1 MSCFFRFT
9 KFYLSA
15 LFHIICNFGMF
26 VPTKKKSIF
35 SVQHFI
41 TVCNIVCANGGN
53 ICISIKYIITI
64 VKHVAEFHVYFS

>member
-1 MSCFFRFT
+1 MSCFVFFVLRSSTF
-9 KFYLSA
+9 SA

-26 VPTKKKSIF
+26 SPTKNISIF

-53 ICISIKYIITI
+53 ICISIKYMITI
-64 VKHVAEFHVYFS
+64 